1 MQHKYVI
8 EGSELQGVHDS
19 VPVLAYTGYLIG

>member
-8 EGSELQGVHDS
+8 EGSELQGVHDNS
-19 VPVLAYTGYLIG
+19 QVLAYTGYVIG

>member
-19 VPVLAYTGYLIG
+19 VQVLAYTDYIIG